1 MPKPEMFENVKIDN
15 NIQTRQAEEDDL
27 NILRDIES
35 IGINEVGENSSST
48 ISNIW
53 IVLKTPAFHLIW
65 YCALIYLW
73 VFGIIYL
80 ILIDFSIDHGLTKED
95 SQSMV
100 IFESIGEVFGRLVL
114 TSLVDMR
121 LMSNKNVVT
130 LI

>member
-1 MPKPEMFENVKIDN
+1 MPKPEMFENVKIDD

-65 YCALIYLW
+65 YCGLIYLW
-73 VFGIIYL
+73 VFSIIYL

-114 TSLVDMR
+114 TTLVDMR